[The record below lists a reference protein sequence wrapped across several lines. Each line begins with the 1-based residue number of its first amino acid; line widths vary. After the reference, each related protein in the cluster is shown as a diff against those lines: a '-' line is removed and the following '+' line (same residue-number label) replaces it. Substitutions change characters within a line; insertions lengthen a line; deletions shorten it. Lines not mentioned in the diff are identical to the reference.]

1 MIVEAEES
9 FGGDKQSKGDW
20 IKDNFVAE
28 WVEVF
33 AGFSGLIEFAGQK
46 TIDAICSL
54 DEDEVDGANLP
65 APLMEGLCHEDIG
78 NNEGQCKSS
87 ERNPIGDANSAMVVG
102 EPAGVLSVE
111 GQNYETDIYKDDDKH
126 RNDSDDHEDGSLG

>member
-1 MIVEAEES
+1 MIVEAKES
-9 FGGDKQSKGDW
+9 LGGDKQSKGDW

-33 AGFSGLIEFAGQK
+33 AGLSGLIEFAGQK

-78 NNEGQCKSS
+78 NNEGQRKSS
-87 ERNPIGDANSAMVVG
+87 ERNIQLATPIAPWLSA
-102 EPAGVLSVE
+102 S
-111 GQNYETDIYKDDDKH
+111 Q
-126 RNDSDDHEDGSLG
+126 LGF

>member
-1 MIVEAEES
+1 MIVEAKES
-9 FGGDKQSKGDW
+9 LGGDKQSKGDW

-33 AGFSGLIEFAGQK
+33 AGLSGLIEFAGQK

-111 GQNYETDIYKDDDKH
+111 GQNYETDIYKDGDKH